1 MTAHDPTAN
10 ERAFLGCLLR
20 SAHEFWQ
27 CNDTVTADMFAVAH
41 HRDIFTAI
49 RDLSERGRQVT
60 ITALQTN
67 LPEEYEEI
75 GPTIA
80 LLMALRESAVEAGSA
95 TDYAPFLAERSAKK
109 RLDGLA
115 DWLKKETRKTDTTAD
130 DISAEV
136 GMRLNAIIS
145 VAAAI
150 RPKSI
155 GDIATIVTKQ
165 ANSANMGEMTDG
177 ISSGISSLDEILGL
191 MVPGDLGFIIASQA
205 DGKSALAAQIGMHAA
220 KEKRPVLYVQ
230 MEMSPEQMGARE
242 LAKLSGMSVA
252 EIHEG
257 SFDAFQWESLVGA
270 EQALAGIPF
279 YVLDMEEATVRQV
292 RAQCQSMKQSIGLG
306 LVIIDQLDKLK
317 PEGKYR
323 DRFEAYKEVTRDLKR
338 MTKGLGIPGICLAQR
353 TRQAQRREDP
363 TPHVLDADIPSIE
376 RDSDWIIG
384 LWQRAN
390 FLQMNRPDHRGGEE
404 AKSQW
409 QAEIHKWR
417 GIAEA
422 ITLKHRRRKAF
433 LQCRMNFEGKIMKF
447 SEAK

>member
-1 MTAHDPTAN
+1 MIHDSTAN
-10 ERAFLGCLLR
+10 ERAFVGCLLR
-20 SAHEFWQ
+20 SPLEFWAV
-27 CNDTVTADMFAVAH
+27 NDIVTADQFQIAH

-67 LPEEYEEI
+67 LPEEYVDL

-80 LLMALRESAVEAGSA
+80 ILMALKESALEAGSA
-95 TDYAPFLAERSAKK
+95 TDYAPFLAERSALK
-109 RLDGLA
+109 RLDALS
-115 DWLKKETRKTDTTAD
+115 DWLKKETRKGDRTAED
-130 DISAEV
+130 VSAET
-136 GMRLNAIIS
+136 GMRLNAIMTS
-145 VAAAI
+145 ASTV
-150 RPKSI
+150 RPTSI
-155 GDIATIVTKQ
+155 GEIASKVTRQ
-165 ANSANMGEMTDG
+165 ANSAQMGEMTDG
-177 ISSGISSLDEILGL
+177 ISSGVSSLDEILGL
-191 MVPGDLGFIIASQA
+191 MLPGDLGFIIASQA

-220 KEKRPVLYVQ
+220 KERRPVLYVQ
-230 MEMSPEQMGARE
+230 MEMAPEQMGARE
-242 LAKLSGMSVA
+242 LAKLSGMSVG

-257 SFDAFQWESLVGA
+257 AFDAFQWETLVQA
-270 EQALAGIPF
+270 ERALADIPF

-292 RAQCQSMKQSIGLG
+292 RAQCLSMQRANGIG

-353 TRQAQRREDP
+353 TRTAQRREDP

-376 RDSDWIIG
+376 RDADWIIG

-404 AKSQW
+404 AKANW
-409 QAEIHKWR
+409 EAEIYKWR

-433 LQCRMNFEGKIMKF
+433 QQCRMTFEGKIMKF
-447 SEAK
+447 SEAR